1 MSTKR
6 SYILKQ
12 TVAFICRFIY
22 FLKMLQFIFWL
33 SAFMKHTFFNLEIF
47 IPSFALSTNECFS
60 RPCQRKAARKK
71 WAKNE
76 VFHWGFLQQMWPNP
90 QETADLVTFTEEIL
104 YGKLR
109 FCAVS
114 HHGKHP
120 TCQAVFESAQNQ
132 RCGYAHW
139 SCVIMMATHCTAN
152 FDRILIYILLLNS
165 NLYLLLIKMYF
176 RTLTLNFP

>member
-33 SAFMKHTFFNLEIF
+33 PAFMKHTFFNLEIF

-90 QETADLVTFTEEIL
+90 QETLWKTSFLCSVSPWQASNMPSSIWICTEPTL
-104 YGKLR
+104 WLCSLKLR
-109 FCAVS
+109 NNDGHS
-114 HHGKHP
+114 L
-120 TCQAVFESAQNQ
+120 
-132 RCGYAHW
+132 
-139 SCVIMMATHCTAN
+139 HC
-152 FDRILIYILLLNS
+152 
-165 NLYLLLIKMYF
+165 
-176 RTLTLNFP
+176 